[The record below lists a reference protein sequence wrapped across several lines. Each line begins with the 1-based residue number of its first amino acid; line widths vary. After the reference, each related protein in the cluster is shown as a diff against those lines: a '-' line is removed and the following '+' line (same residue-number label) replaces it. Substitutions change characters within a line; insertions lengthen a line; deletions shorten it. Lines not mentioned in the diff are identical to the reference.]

1 MKNFDKLKYMHA
13 GKPKKESRSS
23 GSSKGTSKGRNI
35 KAEAREPEVAH
46 DP

>member
-13 GKPKKESRSS
+13 GKPKKKSRSS
-23 GSSKGTSKGRNI
+23 GSGQGTSKGRDI
-35 KAEAREPEVAH
+35 KAEARESEVAH